1 LGRPEAASCA
11 FDPVIS
17 TPEMASDAD
26 VTGEQ
31 ASPSARTSAADPR
44 SAASVTADT
53 KPDLTAASLI

>member
-1 LGRPEAASCA
+1 M
-11 FDPVIS
+11 
-17 TPEMASDAD
+17 PEMASDAD

-31 ASPSARTSAADPR
+31 ASASARTSAVDPR

>member
-1 LGRPEAASCA
+1 LAASWV

-17 TPEMASDAD
+17 TAEMASEAD

-31 ASPSARTSAADPR
+31 ASPSARANAVDPKR
-44 SAASVTADT
+44 AASMTADT